1 MAPAVLLVDDQRDIL
16 RLLHSALDTLR
27 EAELEIFE
35 ASSGEAALKHIGDQ
49 TVNLLVTD
57 YNLPGITGTELMR
70 QARLAQPDLP
80 VIVITGNTDRKVR
93 DEILSTGAVAVFTK
107 PVPLGDFLGAV
118 ERGLSQAPA
127 SVASQPELK
136 KENGPV
142 SLPDVLEQLR
152 RDTGADAAMLISRR
166 GKVEASAGRL
176 RDSSMEVSLTSTLAA
191 HFMAALKVAESN
203 RQQSPDHV
211 SAFSG
216 GDQDLIFMP
225 VNPTHAMVLAGGAL
239 AAPDALAA
247 IVKSMLATRSELGR
261 GLREMAGAA
270 SSPSA
275 EGPGA
280 EKQPAVVGDIEV
292 LLQSG
297 DGSGLSEDD
306 MDAYWEAAAEQHG
319 NKPTSK
325 DVIPYEE
332 ARKLGLTPDGD
343 QQKPR

>member
-1 MAPAVLLVDDQRDIL
+1 MATAILLVDDQRDIL

-27 EAELEIFE
+27 DPDLKVLEAG
-35 ASSGEAALKHIGDQ
+35 SGDAALKHLGDQ
-49 TVNLLVTD
+49 PVDLLVTD

-80 VIVITGNTDRKVR
+80 AIVLTGNTDRKVR
-93 DEILSTGAVAVFTK
+93 DEILNAGAVAVFIK

-118 ERGLSQAPA
+118 ERGLRRVGAPA
-127 SVASQPELK
+127 EIQPEVK
-136 KENGPV
+136 IESGPV

-152 RDTGADAAMLISRR
+152 RDTGADAAMLLNRR
-166 GKVEASAGRL
+166 GKVEVAAGRL

-203 RQQSPDHV
+203 RQRSPDHV
-211 SAFSG
+211 STFSG

-225 VNPTHAMVLAGGAL
+225 VDPSHAILLAGASL
-239 AAPDALAA
+239 AGPDALAPILKA
-247 IVKSMLATRSELGR
+247 LLATRSELVR
-261 GLREMAGAA
+261 GLREMSAA
-270 SSPSA
+270 ATSGPAA
-275 EGPGA
+275 EAPRA
-280 EKQPAVVGDIEV
+280 EKTPPVVGDIDT

-297 DGSGLSEDD
+297 DGAGLTGDD

-319 NKPTSK
+319 NKPISK

-332 ARKLGLTPDGD
+332 ARKLGLTPDAD
-343 QQKPR
+343 KT